1 MAQQLIGKRRI
12 VEGAGA
18 GYFMSES
25 DRLRTM
31 KQLDLTTWE
40 EDTNL
45 LEKETDTSIIAAYN
59 YRIGIK
65 KFLHTNI

>member
-1 MAQQLIGKRRI
+1 M
-12 VEGAGA
+12 VEGVGA
-18 GYFMSES
+18 GDFMSES

-31 KQLDLTTWE
+31 EQLDLTTWE

-45 LEKETDTSIIAAYN
+45 LEKETDSSVITAYN

-65 KFLHTNI
+65 KFINANI